1 MLFDMLQAGL
11 CFVIYFIMSK
21 SSLFFLQMIVNF
33 HRPLRGLK
41 VVDSVCSMLC
51 FST

>member
-21 SSLFFLQMIVNF
+21 SSLFFTN
-33 HRPLRGLK
+33 
-41 VVDSVCSMLC
+41 DCE
-51 FST
+51 FSPATPWSESS